1 MADDKFLNELLGL
14 KKLNVT
20 GTKIDSDEQITL
32 VVESVEEVG
41 ICSEC
46 GQLSLQVHG
55 LCDEQII
62 RDLPFGE
69 RRCYLSYRARR
80 FRCDECSHTYVER
93 VNWKRAEVSYTLRY
107 EKHIYERSR
116 KEPISQIAE
125 DEGISEEAVQAIFE
139 RWAKKR
145 LRHGGTRKSK

>member
-1 MADDKFLNELLGL
+1 MAHDEFLNELLGL

-20 GTKIDSDEQITL
+20 GTKIESDEQITL

-41 ICSEC
+41 ICPEC

-55 LCDEQII
+55 ICEEQVI

-80 FRCDECSHTYVER
+80 FRCDECVHTFVER
-93 VNWKRAEVSYTLRY
+93 VVWKRAEVSYTLRY

-125 DEGISEEAVQAIFE
+125 DEGISEEAVQAILE

-145 LRHGGTRKSK
+145 LRHGGTRKLK

>member
-1 MADDKFLNELLGL
+1 MAHDGFLNELLGL

-41 ICSEC
+41 ICPEC

-55 LCDEQII
+55 LCEEQVI

-69 RRCYLSYRARR
+69 RRSYLSYRARR
-80 FRCDECSHTYVER
+80 FRCGGCGKAFVER
-93 VNWKRAEVSYTLRY
+93 VAWKRAEVSYTLRY
-107 EKHIYERSR
+107 EKHIYARSR

-145 LRHGGTRKSK
+145 LRHGGTRTSK